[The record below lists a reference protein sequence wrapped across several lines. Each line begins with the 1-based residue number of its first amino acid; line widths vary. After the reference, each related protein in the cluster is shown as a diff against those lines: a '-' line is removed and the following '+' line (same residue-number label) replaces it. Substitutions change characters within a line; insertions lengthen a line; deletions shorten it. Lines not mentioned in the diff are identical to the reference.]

1 MSKVFDGRYTAQP
14 DHDVT
19 VFLIGMRI
27 NKLYRPD
34 KYLPVFSAMPRILK
48 NLATNP
54 DAGLLGFH
62 NWFGRTTML
71 LSYWESSEHLRRFA
85 SDGEAPH
92 AEAWR
97 AFRRSVGD
105 DGVVGIW
112 HETYD
117 VPAQNLEVIY
127 GNMPLFGLAKAT
139 RHVQVGQGSHTAK
152 QRISRL
158 RDASTTAG

>member
-1 MSKVFDGRYTAQP
+1 MSKVYDGRYTAQP
-14 DHDVT
+14 DQDVT

-27 NKLYRPD
+27 NKLHRPD
-34 KYLPVFSAMPRILK
+34 KYLPVFCAMPRILK
-48 NLATNP
+48 HLATNP

-62 NWFGRTTML
+62 NWFGRTTIL
-71 LSYWESSEHLRRFA
+71 LSYWQSSEHLRRFA
-85 SDGEAPH
+85 SDNDAPH

-105 DGVVGIW
+105 DGIVGIW

-117 VPAQNLEVIY
+117 VPAQDLEVVY

-139 RHVQVGQGSHTAK
+139 RHARVGKGSHTAK
-152 QRISRL
+152 QRINRL
-158 RDASTTAG
+158 RNAPSATG